1 MGTVVPGTSGTVCPV
16 AENVKQAVA
25 LETDG
30 RRERWREHRERR
42 REELIDAAF
51 EAIAEHGPQARMEQI
66 AAAAGIAKPKL
77 YRHFTDRDDLV
88 AAIGARA
95 AQEMLERVTAAVDL
109 QLSLRDGIRKTVN
122 AYLEYVETHPAVIR
136 FLMDNAQPD
145 GQRAA
150 PIVDNARLIASVIAA
165 IASADLE
172 AAHVPIDGA
181 QPLAHAMIGGLLG
194 ATDWWLLEEDEA
206 RMPRPQLVDYLV
218 LVLVGSAQAVLAA
231 WNVDIDPDEPGIVR
245 KYLAFAR

>member
-1 MGTVVPGTSGTVCPV
+1 VRAVP
-16 AENVKQAVA
+16 

-51 EAIAEHGPQARMEQI
+51 AAIAEHGPQARMEQI

-109 QLSLRDGIRKTVN
+109 QLSLREGIRKTVN

-150 PIVDNARLIASVIAA
+150 PIVDNARLIGSVIAA

-194 ATDWWLLEEDEA
+194 ATDWWLLQEDDE

-218 LVLVGSAQAVLAA
+218 LVLVGSAQAVLGA
-231 WNVDIDPDEPGIVR
+231 WNVDIDPDEPGVVR
-245 KYLAFAR
+245 KYLAFER